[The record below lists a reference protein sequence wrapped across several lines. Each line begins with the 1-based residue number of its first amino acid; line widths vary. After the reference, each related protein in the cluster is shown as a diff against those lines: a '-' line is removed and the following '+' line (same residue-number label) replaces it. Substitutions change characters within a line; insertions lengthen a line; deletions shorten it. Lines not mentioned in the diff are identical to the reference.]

1 MAISIEISGVSR
13 DYGQVKALD
22 DVSLDIKA
30 GEFFTLLGSSG
41 SGKSSL
47 LKLIGGFDR
56 PTTGRIAFD
65 GKDVSGLPANK
76 RPVNTV
82 FQSLA
87 LFPHMTVAQNIGY
100 GLRLKGVKGAG
111 LAAKVNDALDLVEL
125 SGFGPRDVN
134 LLSGGQRQR
143 VALARALVMEPG
155 ILLLDEPLT
164 GLDER
169 LRQQMRDEFGRL
181 HKRTGATFIL
191 VTHNQDEALSLSDRM
206 AIMHKGRIE
215 QVDAPARFFE
225 VPANAFVARFVGID
239 TLLRPEKIIAN
250 RTQTEAVIAGQRLP
264 VRVAGPIDPTRSV
277 VALRPD
283 RLFLAGHGVPSAL
296 TLMAVETTFRGLHRD
311 LKLAFADGQ
320 TLVVSIEAAADVGQF
335 AAGQPVPIGFKP
347 DAAVL
352 ISSAGLPPAG

>member
-1 MAISIEISGVSR
+1 VAISIQIEKVSR
-13 DYGQVKALD
+13 EYGLVKALD
-22 DVSLDIKA
+22 DVTLNIAA

-41 SGKSSL
+41 CGKSSL

-56 PTTGRIAFD
+56 QTAGRISFD
-65 GKDVSGLPANK
+65 GKDMSDVPANK

-87 LFPHMTVAQNIGY
+87 LFPHMTVAQNVGY
-100 GLRLKGVKGAG
+100 GLRLRGMSGGA
-111 LAAKVNDALDLVEL
+111 LAARINDALDLVEL

-181 HKRTGATFIL
+181 HKRTGATFVL

-206 AIMHKGRIE
+206 AVMHKGRIE
-215 QVDAPARFFE
+215 QVGAPSHFFE
-225 VPANAFVARFVGID
+225 APANAFVARFVGID
-239 TLLRPEKIIAN
+239 TMVRPEGI
-250 RTQTEAVIAGQRLP
+250 TVSDGQTYAVIAGQNVP
-264 VRVAGPIDPTRSV
+264 VRVAGPMDPLQSV
-277 VALRPD
+277 VAIRAD
-283 RLFLAGHGVPSAL
+283 RLFLADADASG
-296 TLMAVETTFRGLHRD
+296 TLMLTVVETTFRGFYRD
-311 LKLAFADGQ
+311 LKLAFWDGQ
-320 TLVVSIEAAADVGQF
+320 TLTMAIEEEEGAGELEPGRSVRVGLKQ
-335 AAGQPVPIGFKP
+335 

-352 ISSAGLPPAG
+352 ISNAGLLPTS